1 MKIKMDFI
9 VKRNEDLFS
18 QIQDDLK
25 LIVQRIERLE
35 DRVKGLEDKNIREL

>member
-1 MKIKMDFI
+1 MDFI

>member
-1 MKIKMDFI
+1 MDFI

-25 LIVQRIERLE
+25 LIVQRLERLE
-35 DRVKGLEDKNIREL
+35 DRVKLLEEKNIRQL

>member
-1 MKIKMDFI
+1 MDFI

-18 QIQDDLK
+18 QIQDDFK

-35 DRVKGLEDKNIREL
+35 DRVKLLEEKNIID